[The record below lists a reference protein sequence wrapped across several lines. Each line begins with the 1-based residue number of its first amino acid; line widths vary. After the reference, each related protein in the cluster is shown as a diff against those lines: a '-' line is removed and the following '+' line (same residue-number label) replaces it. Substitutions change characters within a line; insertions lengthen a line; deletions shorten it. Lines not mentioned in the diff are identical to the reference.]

1 MSLIRPWKCN
11 IQNRIRES
19 KLAAVQIGGYL
30 CHLGMRSDCAE
41 HLDVKADI
49 SSPQPQAAA
58 IFAFAAAV
66 GTSAVGAHGRAMKTE
81 NEE

>member
-49 SSPQPQAAA
+49 SSASSN
-58 IFAFAAAV
+58 
-66 GTSAVGAHGRAMKTE
+66 TRMSAGHFPNSKFCLDYYSCDSVT
-81 NEE
+81 